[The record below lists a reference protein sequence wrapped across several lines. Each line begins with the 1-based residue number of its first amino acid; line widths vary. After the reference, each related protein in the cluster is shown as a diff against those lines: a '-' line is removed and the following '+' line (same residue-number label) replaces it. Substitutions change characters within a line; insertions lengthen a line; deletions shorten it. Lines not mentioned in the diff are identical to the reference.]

1 MCTLRIL
8 EYPVL
13 EYLLNLVRKT
23 AVIATAVGTQ
33 VPPCLDGR
41 RRVYTRVLPTKFSM
55 AVHSRYMY
63 NFPLS
68 CAQRHKAT
76 GPQQRN
82 F

>member
-41 RRVYTRVLPTKFSM
+41 RRVYTRVLNLATTAVPTKFST
-55 AVHSRYMY
+55 Y
-63 NFPLS
+63 
-68 CAQRHKAT
+68 
-76 GPQQRN
+76 
-82 F
+82 